1 LSFAACGRTSRA
13 VVLLFAVCAAQAA
26 AAPRP
31 SVRDSA
37 AFTVVDVPGQ
47 ALDLDERAL
56 RFAPRASG
64 TASTGTY
71 AHAGAEYGIV
81 LAGTITRWEA
91 GETRDVHAGRAFAS
105 SLGGVSASTATQP
118 AVQMSAV
125 LAPAGETASRPAPGV
140 AAAAAVMSIYDNV
153 FALGAGPATPFTL
166 VEQLIDLPPGSSTIR
181 FSYGAR
187 AFFTVANGTVVLERG
202 GALSYYQLGK
212 PFRVGAGESI
222 RLANVTRRLA
232 SVMVV
237 LLLPETVRLT
247 APTGA
252 Y

>member
-1 LSFAACGRTSRA
+1 
-13 VVLLFAVCAAQAA
+13 VLFCAAQAV

-47 ALDLDERAL
+47 TLALDERAL
-56 RFAPRASG
+56 RFVPGAGG
-64 TASTGTY
+64 TAATGSY
-71 AHAGAEYGIV
+71 AHAGAEYGVV
-81 LAGTITRWEA
+81 LAGTITRWDG
-91 GETRDVHAGRAFAS
+91 GETRDVPAGRAFAS
-105 SLGGVSASTATQP
+105 SSGTVSASSATEP

-125 LAPAGETASRPAPGV
+125 LMPAGESAVRPSSGL
-140 AAAAAVMSIYDNV
+140 AAASTVTRIYDNV
-153 FALGAGPATPFTL
+153 FSLGVAPATPFTL

-181 FSYGAR
+181 FAYGTR
-187 AFFTVANGTVVLERG
+187 AFFTVANGTVALERG
-202 GALSYYQLGK
+202 SALSYYQLGK
-212 PFRVGAGESI
+212 PFGAGAGESI
-222 RLANVTRRLA
+222 RLANATHRLA

-247 APTGA
+247 LPRNA